1 MIFQWHS
8 LSRDEQSKYYEKARQ
23 ARQQHLQMYPG
34 WNARDNY
41 RFGLKKKKRKRDKS
55 DDPGKYIL
63 LTNNSNS
70 FFFFPF
76 LKSGI
81 HCPKRINQN
90 IMKWQRKRDKC
101 ICSFILIGPLVIIT
115 LSIKRSEEKEI
126 KLGMEVVKTKLF
138 PRNCRLTF
146 LWCFKLFIRLI
157 LSRDFLFCILPK
169 FKSLMKSAS
178 VC

>member
-1 MIFQWHS
+1 
-8 LSRDEQSKYYEKARQ
+8 
-23 ARQQHLQMYPG
+23 MYPG

-157 LSRDFLFCILPK
+157 LSRDFLFYILPK
-169 FKSLMKSAS
+169 FKLLMKSAS